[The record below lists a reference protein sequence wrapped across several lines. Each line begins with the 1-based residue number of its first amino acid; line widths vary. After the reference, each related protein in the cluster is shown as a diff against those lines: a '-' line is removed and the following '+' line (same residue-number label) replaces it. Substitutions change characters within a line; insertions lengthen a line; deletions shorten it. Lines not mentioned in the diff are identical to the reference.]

1 MTKRIKDELDRDF
14 EKPKYW
20 AQVNGEAIK
29 ATELCRSRRREKMIM
44 TFATLQNQQPLLQIY
59 NLKT

>member
-1 MTKRIKDELDRDF
+1 MNLTEVLKNPNIG
-14 EKPKYW
+14 W

-29 ATELCRSRRREKMIM
+29 TTELCRSRRRGKND
-44 TFATLQNQQPLLQIY
+44 TDLCNTVQNQQPLLQIY